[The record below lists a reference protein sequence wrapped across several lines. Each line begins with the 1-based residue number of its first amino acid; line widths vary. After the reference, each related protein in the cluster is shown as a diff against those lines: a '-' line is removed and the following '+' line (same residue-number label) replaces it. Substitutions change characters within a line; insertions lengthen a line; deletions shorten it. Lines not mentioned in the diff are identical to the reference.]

1 MLRNDLAQQS
11 TDNRK
16 LKSDIFSLSKY
27 LSPSLTKSII
37 DGDAVQVYATDKDLT
52 IFFSDMQGFSKLSEE
67 LNIEKL
73 SWLIN
78 SYLNEMTE
86 IVFRFGGTLDKVIGD
101 SIMVFFGDP
110 SSRGAKKDAVA
121 CVCMALAMK
130 ESMANLK
137 KRWVEAGIKNPPSIR
152 MGINTGNFRVGN
164 FGTLTKLNYTVMGN
178 TVNLASYL

>member
-1 MLRNDLAQQS
+1 
-11 TDNRK
+11 
-16 LKSDIFSLSKY
+16 
-27 LSPSLTKSII
+27 
-37 DGDAVQVYATDKDLT
+37 
-52 IFFSDMQGFSKLSEE
+52 MQGFSKLSEE

-101 SIMVFFGDP
+101 SIMVFGDP

-121 CVCMALAMK
+121 CICMALAMK

-137 KRWVEAGIKNPPSIR
+137 KRWLEAGIKNPPSIR

-178 TVNLASYL
+178 TVNLASYLESIAEPNEILISENTYILVKDRFHLTKKDPENFQWLTKKLNLYAVDKFIPNINV